1 MLKGGP
7 PRGEADADGLRAQTA
22 LWHLWVRLM
31 ACVCVVPGECDVL
44 IAAISVKVLPVGCVT
59 SADADVDAACI
70 LERPMSCFVVL
81 VAGPHEQGQA
91 GYMSIS
97 GRRSAARWPI
107 VSAELCPPQIA
118 LGYPW
123 ASSLVCRRHAQPGRR
138 RWVAGVVE
146 RCGLTAS
153 NDWLMARALRERD
166 VAGQGANLASWSFPI
181 PKLGTAPAPTK
192 VWLSHQPPDLAT
204 GDGGR
209 PATRLSAEKCTNN
222 LVPSRLGHQQGIS
235 STCDWLSPAAPVS
248 PGILP
253 LTVRRCGRG

>member
-1 MLKGGP
+1 MHLEGSCHASLSPLQTMTGKSWLHIDFWKTLGYKRTNRVAESTP
-7 PRGEADADGLRAQTA
+7 TPDRA
-22 LWHLWVRLM
+22 
-31 ACVCVVPGECDVL
+31 
-44 IAAISVKVLPVGCVT
+44 
-59 SADADVDAACI
+59 
-70 LERPMSCFVVL
+70 
-81 VAGPHEQGQA
+81 
-91 GYMSIS
+91 
-97 GRRSAARWPI
+97 
-107 VSAELCPPQIA
+107 
-118 LGYPW
+118 GYPW